1 MSVTLSATLLLGVA
15 VYVLCKYAN
24 LKFWHAA
31 VCIICGFY
39 LASSSL
45 APFIHQFTSGLLR
58 VL

>member
-1 MSVTLSATLLLGVA
+1 MNVTLSVTLLTAGA

-31 VCIICGFY
+31 VCIFCGFY

-45 APFIHQFTSGLLR
+45 APFIHEFTYSLFR